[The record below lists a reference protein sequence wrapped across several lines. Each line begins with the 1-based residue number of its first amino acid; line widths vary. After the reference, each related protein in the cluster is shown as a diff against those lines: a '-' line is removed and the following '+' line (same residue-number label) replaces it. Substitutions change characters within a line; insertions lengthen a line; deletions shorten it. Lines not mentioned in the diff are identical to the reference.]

1 MRIVTWGASLLVL
14 ALAPKAL
21 AAPAAD
27 LVVVWAPGARIAPIE
42 QVAHS
47 HGAAVIDRSP
57 HPTATAQTA
66 EKLRAAIATY
76 NTLAFQQAK
85 DQLDAVRSEIDA
97 NGAAGLSPA
106 QLSDLFIYRGLARS
120 KIGDDS
126 GSFDDLVAAAG
137 IDPARSLDP
146 QVFTPKQI
154 DEWARAKEVV
164 AQRPHGKVTL
174 DIPAGCTATLDA
186 APATAPIDRVAGYH
200 WVRVACPD
208 REPRGQPLLLTG
220 GDVTV
225 PIQPAPYL
233 PPSDS
238 DLLVQARVAGSRA
251 VIVVEVHGNVGTARL
266 VGLDGRERDRRTV
279 TLGADVGPLADAVGD
294 LLVPPV
300 KHHWYESK
308 WTWAAGG
315 VAAAAII
322 LVPLTA
328 AIAGSGGS
336 STLSARPSWPTGA
349 PWQ

>member
-1 MRIVTWGASLLVL
+1 VRVITMGATLLVL
-14 ALAPKAL
+14 ARAQAAV

-27 LVVVWAPGARIAPIE
+27 LVVVWAPGARIAPVE
-42 QVAHS
+42 QVAHA

-66 EKLRAAIATY
+66 EKLRAAISTY

-106 QLSDLFIYRGLARS
+106 QLSDLFIYRGLARGQL
-120 KIGDDS
+120 GDES
-126 GSFDDLVAAAG
+126 GSFDDLVIAAG
-137 IDPARSLDP
+137 IDPTRSLDP

-154 DEWARAKEVV
+154 DEFARAKEAV

-174 DIPAGCTATLDA
+174 DVPAGCTATLDA
-186 APATAPIDRVAGYH
+186 APATAPVDRAAGYH

-208 REPRGQPLLLTG
+208 REPRGQPVLLTG
-220 GDVTV
+220 GDITV

-238 DLLVQARVAGSRA
+238 DLLVQARTAGSRA

-279 TLGADVGPLADAVGD
+279 SLGSDLGPLADAVGD
-294 LLVPPV
+294 LLAPPPE
-300 KHHWYESK
+300 HHWYQSK

-328 AIAGSGGS
+328 AIAGSNGD
-336 STLSARPSWPTGA
+336 STFHARPTFPGGG